1 MKRRNLAFMMGFSG
15 VVLTVAGTLAAA
27 PGVYPTEFG
36 PSAIPLADV
45 VLPQATESPFRLEGG
60 ISVVQTVAD
69 KPVTVPICVDGK
81 SIGHAYAVPFAPSFR
96 MICRSATGSTQTPP
110 VGLLVKPTRPQASSV
125 YWVPFQK
132 GAALPRQIAPLAIDG
147 NGAAL
152 YACKAKLGN
161 NEFAGTLLPNGECQ
175 LAPLLRGQAGG
186 RVESSSMVLVRAG
199 SQGASPAPSYGWI
212 YLKAGPPGVHHPG
225 GTLLRWYT
233 TASTFCQ
240 GKMGAATLPGVLE
253 TNPDGSVRGCAV
265 SYPGGTTTTS
275 EGVVVF
281 RNDAGSNVEF
291 ASNVPATVPRVSIG
305 GRVPCVLETPST
317 TKKLHFGTMEGG
329 RCKTTTYLQLAQE
342 FLPFYE
348 LVRRGAWP
356 DQG

>member
-1 MKRRNLAFMMGFSG
+1 MKRRNLAFMMGFAG
-15 VVLTVAGTLAAA
+15 MVLTVAGTLAAA
-27 PGVYPTEFG
+27 PGVFPTELG
-36 PSAIPLADV
+36 PSAIPLANV
-45 VLPQATESPFRLEGG
+45 VFPQATESPFRLDGT

-69 KPVTVPICVDGK
+69 KPVAVPICVDGK

-96 MICRSATGSTQTPP
+96 MICRSATGSTQTPQ
-110 VGLLVKPTRPQASSV
+110 VGLLVKPSPQQGV

-132 GAALPRQIAPLAIDG
+132 GGALPRTIAPLSIDS

-152 YACKAKLGN
+152 YACKAKVGP
-161 NEFAGTLLPNGECQ
+161 NEFAGTLLPNGDCQ

-186 RVESSSMVLVRAG
+186 RVESSSMVLVRGG
-199 SQGASPAPSYGWI
+199 SQGASSTPSYGWI

-225 GTLLRWYT
+225 GTLLRWHT
-233 TASTFCQ
+233 SGSTFCQ
-240 GKMGAATLPGVLE
+240 GKMGGAALPGVLE
-253 TNPDGSVRGCAV
+253 TNPDGSIRGCTV
-265 SYPGGTTTTS
+265 TYPGGTTTTDD
-275 EGVVVF
+275 GVVVF

-291 ASNVPATVPRVSIG
+291 ASNVPASVPRLAIA
-305 GRVPCVLETPST
+305 GRVPCVLETPSA
-317 TKKLHFGTMEGG
+317 TKKLHFGTMEAG
-329 RCKTTTYLQLAQE
+329 RCKTPTYLQLRNE